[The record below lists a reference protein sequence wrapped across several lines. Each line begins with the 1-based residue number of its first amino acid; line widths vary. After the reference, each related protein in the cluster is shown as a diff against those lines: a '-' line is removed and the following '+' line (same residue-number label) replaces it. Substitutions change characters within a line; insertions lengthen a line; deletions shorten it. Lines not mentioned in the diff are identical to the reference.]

1 MSEFVHGFGVIG
13 GKRSRGLGVCLLED
27 LKVQGLELV
36 GDGITPQQRNQRLRD
51 YLLDR
56 KFSREQGGE
65 EFLNEHINKIFG

>member
-13 GKRSRGLGVCLLED
+13 GKRSRGLGVCLLEE

-36 GDGITPQQRNQRLRD
+36 SDDITPQERNQRLRD
-51 YLLDR
+51 YLLER
-56 KFSREQGGE
+56 KFSLEQDGA